1 VSIVLDLVDSRK
13 TVEVTV
19 IILQLAQADMTVIK
33 LKKSMNEG
41 HRAVS
46 FAGCMPDKAANNYL
60 IDHVTVIPKNSL

>member
-1 VSIVLDLVDSRK
+1 MTIVLDLVDSRK

-33 LKKSMNEG
+33 LKKNEG

-60 IDHVTVIPKNSL
+60 IDHVTVIPKTSL